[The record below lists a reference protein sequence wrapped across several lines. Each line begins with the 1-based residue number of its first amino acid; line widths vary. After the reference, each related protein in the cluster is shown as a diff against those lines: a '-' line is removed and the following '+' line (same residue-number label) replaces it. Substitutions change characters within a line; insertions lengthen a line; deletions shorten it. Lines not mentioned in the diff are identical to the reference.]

1 MKSYDVIVIGTG
13 GVGSAACWQLARRE
27 ARVLGLD
34 RFPPGHDRGSSH
46 GETRIIR
53 RAYFEHPDYVPLLQ
67 RAYVLWSE
75 LEQVSGESLLTQT
88 GLLQVGPRDGTVVAG
103 VLHAAK
109 RHQLEVE
116 LYTATEAQ
124 RRFPGFVVP
133 SSLVAVYEP
142 GAGILAVEAC
152 VRAHCRSATE
162 AGAEL
167 LSGVTV
173 AGWEETGSGVRVQ
186 TDQGAFEAE
195 KLVIAPGAWASDLLA
210 SCGLGVQVRR
220 KHIYWFSTAR
230 SEYQAIQGAP
240 AFLYELSHGVFY
252 GLPAVNAR
260 GLKCGEHSG
269 GQIVTDPLHDA
280 RAEDPADAQRVQ
292 QFISDHLPGLSPQQ
306 QDRSV
311 CFYAMSPDEQFLL
324 DFHPESSRV
333 VFTAG
338 LSGHGFKFTS
348 VLGEVLA
355 DWALQG
361 ETRHP
366 VDFLSLRRLAASTRA
381 TLT

>member
-1 MKSYDVIVIGTG
+1 
-13 GVGSAACWQLARRE
+13 
-27 ARVLGLD
+27 
-34 RFPPGHDRGSSH
+34 
-46 GETRIIR
+46 
-53 RAYFEHPDYVPLLQ
+53 
-67 RAYVLWSE
+67 LWSE
-75 LEQVSGESLLTQT
+75 LEQVSGDLLLTQT
-88 GLLQVGPRDGTVVAG
+88 GLLQVGPRDGIVVAG

-109 RHQLEVE
+109 RHELEVE

-124 RRFPGFVVP
+124 RRFSGFVVP
-133 SSLVAVYEP
+133 SSAVAVYEP

-152 VRAHCRSATE
+152 VRAHCRSATN
-162 AGAEL
+162 AGADL
-167 LSGVTV
+167 RSGVTV
-173 AGWEETGSGVRVQ
+173 ISWAESSSSVQVR
-186 TDQGAFEAE
+186 TDQGDFQAE
-195 KLVIAPGAWASDLLA
+195 KLVIAPGAWASDLLGN
-210 SCGLGVQVRR
+210 CRLDVQVRR
-220 KHIYWFSTAR
+220 KHIYWFPAAG

-240 AFLYELSHGVFY
+240 AFLYELPQGVFY

-269 GQIVTDPLHDA
+269 GQIVTDPLLDP

-292 QFISDHLPGLSPQQ
+292 QFISDHLPGLSPQP

-311 CFYAMSPDEQFLL
+311 CFYTMSPDEHFLL

-333 VFTAG
+333 VFAAG

-381 TLT
+381 ALP

>member
-1 MKSYDVIVIGTG
+1 
-13 GVGSAACWQLARRE
+13 
-27 ARVLGLD
+27 
-34 RFPPGHDRGSSH
+34 
-46 GETRIIR
+46 
-53 RAYFEHPDYVPLLQ
+53 
-67 RAYVLWSE
+67 LWSE

-152 VRAHCRSATE
+152 VRAHCRSATN

-167 LSGVTV
+167 RSGVTV
-173 AGWEETGSGVRVQ
+173 TGWEETGSGVRVR
-186 TDQGAFEAE
+186 TDQGAFAAE
-195 KLVIAPGAWASDLLA
+195 KLVIAPGAWAGDLLA
-210 SCGLGVQVRR
+210 DCAVRVQVRR
-220 KHIYWFSTAR
+220 KHIYWFPTEQAD
-230 SEYQAIQGAP
+230 YQAQHGSP
-240 AFLYELSHGVFY
+240 AFLYELPRGVFY
-252 GLPAVNAR
+252 GLPSVNAR

-269 GQIVTDPLHDA
+269 GQVVPNLLHDP
-280 RAEDPADAQRVQ
+280 RAFDPADAERLE
-292 QFISDHLPGLSPQQ
+292 QFVAEHLPGLAPRHQQ
-306 QDRSV
+306 RSV
-311 CFYAMSPDEQFLL
+311 CFYTMSADEHFLL
-324 DFHPESSRV
+324 DQHPRTSRV
-333 VFTAG
+333 MFAAG

-355 DWALQG
+355 NWALQG
-361 ETRHP
+361 ESRHP
-366 VDFLSLRRLAASTRA
+366 VGFLSLRRFDAQSPANGT
-381 TLT
+381 